1 MKYEIEVGGLKK
13 LFDIEK
19 REKNY
24 AITVDGETTFVSTHD
39 VGNAI
44 HLLIDGKSFDVG
56 AVDHKD
62 HWEVGINGE
71 RHLINVI
78 DPRKKSLR
86 MASGE
91 GDGLL
96 ISKMPGRVVE
106 VCVESGQKVSKG
118 DVVIIVEAMK
128 MENPLK
134 ATKDG
139 LVTEVFVSGGD
150 LVEAKQK
157 LLIIE

>member
-1 MKYEIEVGGLKK
+1 MKYEIEVDGLKK

-39 VGNAI
+39 VGNAL
-44 HLLIDGKSFDVG
+44 HLLIDGKSFEVG
-56 AVDHKD
+56 TVDHKE
-62 HWEVGINGE
+62 HWEVGIKGE
-71 RHLINVI
+71 RHLINVV

-86 MASGE
+86 MASGD

-96 ISKMPGRVVE
+96 VSKMPGRVVE
-106 VCVESGQKVSKG
+106 VCVAVDQPISKG

-139 LVTEVFVSGGD
+139 LIKQIFVEDGD

-157 LLIIE
+157 LLLIE